1 MFQTTNQYMYLMS
14 AKIKHGNTE
23 RAHIISDLNYMPLI
37 MFDYT
42 HISHLPENNITTM
55 ENHNFQQ
62 VHHERKRATTS
73 SSQSVSVPNMYTGQQ
88 HP

>member
-1 MFQTTNQYMYLMS
+1 
-14 AKIKHGNTE
+14 
-23 RAHIISDLNYMPLI
+23 

-62 VHHERKRATTS
+62 VHHETKRATTS
-73 SSQSVSVPNMYTGQQ
+73 SSQSVSVPIMYTGQQ
-88 HP
+88 HPYHMAMNQDSGTLATPKFRWFLDLYSRHTGMG